1 MIKKVFFTGLTILS
15 SVNRLTVTPLRCIS
29 MTNQECKLRPQ
40 IVNVNSDK
48 PLFYPFSIKI
58 SKSGGSCNNIN
69 DPYAKMFVPDVVKNL
84 NVKVFN
90 IVSRTNETRHID
102 WHETCK
108 CKCRLDASVF
118 NNKQCW
124 NDDKCRCECKE
135 LIDKGGCDEEF
146 IWNPSNFECKCDKS
160 CDVGEYLDYD
170 HCKCRKKLVDKLV
183 AECTENIDEVKIAES
198 NSVDNI
204 HKCSSCTLY
213 IVLFSIIFTINI
225 GIATYFVYYKYMNR
239 NKENVSRY
247 DYVYQAT
254 NY

>member
-1 MIKKVFFTGLTILS
+1 MSAAGLNAIPLS
-15 SVNRLTVTPLRCIS
+15 ATPLKCAS
-29 MTNQECKLRPQ
+29 MTNQECKVRPEA
-40 IVNVNSDK
+40 VNVISDE
-48 PLFYPFSIKI
+48 PVFYLFSIKI
-58 SKSGGSCNNIN
+58 SECSGSCNNIN
-69 DPYAKMFVPDVVKNL
+69 NPHAKLCVPDVVKNL
-84 NVKVFN
+84 IVKVFN
-90 IVSRTNETRHID
+90 LMSRTSETRHIK
-102 WHETCK
+102 WHEECK
-108 CKCRLDASVF
+108 CKCRLVANVC
-118 NNKQCW
+118 NNKQCC
-124 NDDKCRCECKE
+124 NNDKCRCECKE
-135 LIDKGGCDEEF
+135 LILKGECDKGS
-146 IWNPSNFECKCDKS
+146 IWNPSNCECECDKS
-160 CDVGEYLDYD
+160 CDVGEYLDYEN
-170 HCKCRKKLVDKLV
+170 CKCRKKLVDKLV